1 MNDDNIIAA
10 SPIIP
15 ADGATL
21 AHRIVIR
28 DLGDEYVVHCMC
40 FDGSTRSFNWGYY
53 VRKKDQNALAKAWA
67 NFERRARRTLNLAFD
82 DDFFDDEDD
91 EDEFE
96 DDDDPAVSNQHP
108 LIADVQAV
116 EGNARSDTE

>member
-15 ADGATL
+15 ADGVTL

-28 DLGDEYVVHCMC
+28 DLGDEYVVHTMC
-40 FDGSTRSFNWGYY
+40 FDGTRRSFSWGYY

-67 NFERRARRTLNLAFD
+67 NFERRARRTLNLAF
-82 DDFFDDEDD
+82 
-91 EDEFE
+91 EDEGGDEFAKVNE
-96 DDDDPAVSNQHP
+96 PAVSNRHP
-108 LIADVQAV
+108 LIADVQA
-116 EGNARSDTE
+116 EQANARSDAG